1 MTTAVEVGSAFGPIT
16 YPVTRAMLQRYAEAS
31 GDHNPIHLNPEF
43 AVSVGLPTT
52 IAHGMLTMGLAASAL
67 ARWFGGCDAVV
78 EFGTRFT
85 KPVVVPEEGT
95 SVTFTATVTE
105 ALGDGRFAVDITAT
119 SADIKV
125 LGMCR
130 AIIAS

>member
-1 MTTAVEVGSAFGPIT
+1 MSAAIVVGTEYGPIT
-16 YPVTRAMLQRYAEAS
+16 YPVTREMLQRYAEAS

-43 AVSVGLPTT
+43 AVSVGLPDT

-67 ARWFGGCDAVV
+67 QTWFARCDAIV

-85 KPVVVPEEGT
+85 KPVVVPESGT
-95 SVTFTATVTE
+95 SVRFTGKVIE
-105 ALGDGRFAVDITAT
+105 DLGDGRFSVEVTAI

-130 AIIAS
+130 AIVQS